1 MKDSAIALF
10 CKLPKRGE
18 VKTRLAS
25 ETNEEFATKLYDL
38 LLQNIVHQLIPFS
51 ESTQTDL
58 YFFIHDNKIEPFH
71 DYLFSI
77 SKNPVQKSSIISQI
91 GRDIGERMANAFDCL
106 FGKGYKKVVI
116 VGSDIV
122 GHLNKNILSAFEM
135 LDIAEYVIG
144 PSFDGGFYLIGTKDH
159 FDKEVFDCIYWSS
172 STVLNQLKTNLKN
185 KRYSFSETET
195 MLDIDHIEDLK
206 YAIDRNLLDID
217 TTNNLGSSLPI

>member
-10 CKLPKRGE
+10 CKLPKKGE

-51 ESTQTDL
+51 KSTQTDL
-58 YFFIHDNKIEPFH
+58 YFFIHDNKIEQFH
-71 DYLFSI
+71 DYLLSI
-77 SKNPVQKSSIISQI
+77 LKKTVYKNFIKCQL

-106 FGKGYKKVVI
+106 FGKGYKKIVI

-122 GHLNKNILSAFEM
+122 GHLNKNILNAFEM
-135 LDIAEYVIG
+135 LDNAEYVIG

-159 FDKEVFDCIYWSS
+159 CDKEVFDCIYWSS
-172 STVLNQLKTNLKN
+172 STVLNQLKTNLNN
-185 KRYSFSETET
+185 KHYSFLETET
-195 MLDIDHIEDLK
+195 MLDIDHFEDLK

-217 TTNNLGSSLPI
+217 TTNKLGSTLPI